1 MDVPVPTDVGL
12 RIVGTIGLVGSA
24 REEVWTDRMGRVW
37 VTKDDAPPAVLSR
50 ACAELVGGA
59 VGLARP
65 VIPVGP
71 DDPIGMVRMD
81 LEPAMA

>member
-1 MDVPVPTDVGL
+1 MHADVGL
-12 RIVGTIGLVGSA
+12 RIVGAIGPVGSA

-37 VTKDDAPPAVLSR
+37 VTRDGSSPAVLSR

-59 VGLARP
+59 VGLAKP

-71 DDPIGMVRMD
+71 DDPVGTVRMD
-81 LEPAMA
+81 LEPAVA